1 MGLSSSID
9 CPYYS
14 NINNEVNTMIEW
26 IQNNWMSVVGTVAV
40 IGGGMYIPVVRG
52 IVLMGLKT
60 MISEAVLKKIAI
72 QMVEKLVKSTKN
84 KLDDIW
90 FAEFKKKVEDA

>member
-1 MGLSSSID
+1 
-9 CPYYS
+9 
-14 NINNEVNTMIEW
+14 MIEW
-26 IQNNWMSVVGTVAV
+26 IQDNWMSVVGTVAV
-40 IGGGMYIPVVRG
+40 IGVGMYIPVVRG
-52 IVLMGLKT
+52 FVLMGLKT

>member
-1 MGLSSSID
+1 
-9 CPYYS
+9 
-14 NINNEVNTMIEW
+14 MIEW
-26 IQNNWMSVVGTVAV
+26 IQDNWMSVVGTVAV

-52 IVLMGLKT
+52 FVLMGLKT

>member
-1 MGLSSSID
+1 
-9 CPYYS
+9 
-14 NINNEVNTMIEW
+14 
-26 IQNNWMSVVGTVAV
+26 
-40 IGGGMYIPVVRG
+40 
-52 IVLMGLKT
+52 

>member
-1 MGLSSSID
+1 MGFCCSID

-26 IQNNWMSVVGTVAV
+26 IQSNWATIVGTVAV
-40 IGGGMYIPVVRG
+40 IGGGLYIPFVRG
-52 IVLMGLKT
+52 LVIMGLKT
-60 MISEAVLKKIAI
+60 VISEAVVKKIAI
-72 QMVEKLVKSTKN
+72 QIIEKLVKSSKN
-84 KLDDIW
+84 KLDDVW